1 MSVMVQFQKVF
12 KTGKWEFINREVFFN
27 KYTMKKTLTF
37 LIFLIINFLGL
48 YLGGLATGPGVQ
60 SDWYQNQIVQA
71 PWTPPGF
78 VFGIVWT
85 LIGITWSV
93 LGSWIWR
100 NKRNLIDIYAAGW
113 FLNLAWNP
121 LFFSF
126 HATLASGIVILLL
139 AASVFYILETLR
151 KSGNQ
156 KISYLGYLYFI
167 WLMIASSLNW
177 FITIMN

>member
-1 MSVMVQFQKVF
+1 
-12 KTGKWEFINREVFFN
+12 
-27 KYTMKKTLTF
+27 MKKYLP
-37 LIFLIINFLGL
+37 LVLMLIINFLGL

-60 SDWYQNQIVQA
+60 SDWYQNQIIQA

-93 LGSWIWR
+93 LGAWIWK
-100 NKRNLIDIYAAGW
+100 NKSELLDFYAVGW
-113 FLNLAWNP
+113 MLNLAWNP
-121 LFFSF
+121 LFFLF

-139 AASVFYILETLR
+139 AASIFYILESLR
-151 KSGNQ
+151 RSGNQ
-156 KISYLGYLYFI
+156 KISYWGYLYFF

-177 FITIMN
+177 FIVIMN